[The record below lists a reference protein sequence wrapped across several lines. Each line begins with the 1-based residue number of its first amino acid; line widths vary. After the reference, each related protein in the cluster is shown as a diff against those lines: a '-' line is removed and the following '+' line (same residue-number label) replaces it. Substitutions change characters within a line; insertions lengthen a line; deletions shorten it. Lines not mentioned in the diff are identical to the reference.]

1 MTPVIDHY
9 SVNHKEHFINDQQ
22 WVTLAHLHLRSE
34 IPIRD
39 ILDGLHLEPNINM
52 PDDQQNFVG
61 RIPTGKT
68 SFLYGMLHYSGS
80 THT

>member
-9 SVNHKEHFINDQQ
+9 AVNPKEHFINDAQ

-39 ILDGLHLEPNINM
+39 ILDELHLEPNINM
-52 PDDQQNFVG
+52 PDDKQNFVG
-61 RIPTGKT
+61 RIPCGKT

>member
-9 SVNHKEHFINDQQ
+9 AVNPKEHFINDKQ
-22 WVTLAHLHLRSE
+22 WVTLAHLHLRSG

-39 ILDGLHLEPNINM
+39 ILDGLHLEPNIDM
-52 PDDQQNFVG
+52 PDEMQNFVG
-61 RIPTGKT
+61 RIPCGKT
-68 SFLYGMLHYSGS
+68 SFLYGMLHYDGQ